1 VELVFSIANLPLPA
15 PGRYSCDFYCN
26 GVLLG
31 SRPFEAVLLGPS

>member
-1 VELVFSIANLPLPA
+1 MVELVFNIVNLPLPA

-31 SRPFEAVLLGPS
+31 SRPFEAVQVQA